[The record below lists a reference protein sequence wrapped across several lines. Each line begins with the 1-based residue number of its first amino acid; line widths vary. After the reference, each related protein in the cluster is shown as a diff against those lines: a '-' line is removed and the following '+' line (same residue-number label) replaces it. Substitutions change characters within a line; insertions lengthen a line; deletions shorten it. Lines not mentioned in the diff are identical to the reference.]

1 MLRATAI
8 AVAIALSAASLALAA
23 TSSGPAPPRPAA
35 PKPGT
40 PGPAAPRAGANAKP
54 SPVGKPAGA
63 DRAFTLLYGDDHC
76 FGLVPPQGWVIDD
89 SSGMGSK
96 IRVVLYPKGQKWST
110 SATVMYVNP
119 IHQPRD
125 QRKSLQQMIDQDVQ
139 AFLKQ
144 APRGK
149 VTSAPQV
156 KTRAG
161 KLAEVRL
168 FAREGGDPQEAVAYV
183 MEEDLAMLLVL
194 SSREIGGVK
203 SAMPAF
209 REMVGSYQFV
219 AASLQTPTQ

>member
-1 MLRATAI
+1 MLRAAAI

-35 PKPGT
+35 AKPAT
-40 PGPAAPRAGANAKP
+40 PGPAAPRANAGAMPA
-54 SPVGKPAGA
+54 PVAKPAGA
-63 DRAFTLLYGDDHC
+63 GREFTLLYGDDHC

-89 SSGMGSK
+89 SSGLGSK

-110 SATVMYVNP
+110 AGTVMYVNP
-119 IHQPRD
+119 IHQARD
-125 QRKSLQQMIDQDVQ
+125 EHKSLQQMIDQDVQ
-139 AFLKQ
+139 GFLKQ
-144 APRGK
+144 SPRGK
-149 VTSAPQV
+149 VTIAPQV

-194 SSREIGGVK
+194 SSREVGGIK
-203 SAMPAF
+203 GALPAF
-209 REMVGSYQFV
+209 REMVASYQFV
-219 AASLQTPTQ
+219 AAGVQTPTH